1 MSGLCKRVV
10 ESWYEG
16 VCVLLCVVRVRVWL
30 LVVCCCKSEG
40 SVCGCVLCEGDVV
53 CFFGLY
59 LCGVF
64 VWCVVVRLRGVFAGC
79 VML

>member
-40 SVCGCVLCEGDVV
+40 VFVVV
-53 CFFGLY
+53 CCVRVMLCAFLGCICVVY
-59 LCGVF
+59 LCGV
-64 VWCVVVRLRGVFAGC
+64 WL
-79 VML
+79 